1 MITKVNFHNWKSFS
15 DAELFIDPLTFL
27 IGTNASGKSN
37 ALDALSFLRDVARGV
52 PIYRAIC
59 RVRGGEDVVIR
70 RGEKAFSL
78 SVIIQD
84 ELNTYEYVISIGKVR
99 DGSYTAFRESLL
111 LQRSDSDKK
120 QRVFESEIFNDD
132 HSYIETRFGNRTLK
146 FKRSNSLE
154 LTASLFL
161 LDALPLQGKSA
172 THTHCKVVVQ
182 YLRNIFVLYADP
194 RSMRDYTPVSKQ
206 LKEDGSNVAGV
217 LAAYDRTEKPQI
229 EQLITEYVKPL
240 PEKDIKRVWA
250 EKVGELGK
258 DAMLY
263 VEEDWAD
270 EPVIFDAKGMSDGTL
285 RFIAI
290 VIALLTRPKRSL
302 IAIEEADNGL
312 HPSRSEE
319 LVNVLKKIGEEREID
334 ILCTTHN
341 PVLIDTLG
349 NKMLPFI
356 SYVKRDISGVSQI
369 KLLEDVENL
378 AKLMA
383 ANSMGDMMIK
393 GLL

>member
-70 RGEKAFSL
+70 KGEKSFSL
-78 SVIIQD
+78 SVRIQD
-84 ELNTYEYVISIGKVR
+84 DLNTYEYIISIGKVR
-99 DGSYTAFRESLL
+99 DGSYTTFRESLL

-120 QRVFESEIFNDD
+120 QCVFESEIFNDD
-132 HSYIETRFGNRTLK
+132 HLYIETRIGNRALRI
-146 FKRSNSLE
+146 KRSNSLE

-161 LDALPLQGKSA
+161 LDALPLQGKS

-194 RSMRDYTPVSKQ
+194 RSMRDYTPVSQ
-206 LKEDGSNVAGV
+206 LLKEDGSNVAGV
-217 LAAYDRTEKPQI
+217 LAAYDRAEKSQI
-229 EQLITEYVKPL
+229 EQQITEYVKPL

-290 VIALLTRPKRSL
+290 VIALLTRPKSSL

-319 LVNVLKKIGEEREID
+319 LVNVLKKIGKEREID